1 MTMKMKRLE
10 SLKNFAEATQL
21 MVTAAQQ
28 TEITSEDIAHLRAI
42 EPEFDRAVVT
52 LLQLFGATA
61 STTTITPEVEEP
73 VEEPTVEPTLVEPV
87 VINEISIPKTEEEP
101 VEEKPV
107 EIEQVEETSELWE
120 RLPKLQHIEVSNLG
134 HVKCQGKE
142 MTPRMVCGYM
152 KFYDPSTRKYY
163 SLANAVLT
171 AFIGERDSTYAPYY
185 RDANKEN
192 CKLENLR
199 WAKRDSSLSTSQIER
214 ACKLISENPT
224 LPETE
229 MVNMLVREHTI
240 KSVTA
245 LRSILSGNWKT
256 ISDRYF
262 LVRQG
267 SIIPVSETATTTST
281 TTQDTEEVD
290 DSGNLRGILSLTKDP
305 EFVKKLY
312 MERLNAH
319 KASSDDLVA
328 LILSYMM
335 LGLEDVAAIQ
345 KAIRKDFGRKLMV
358 SNAQLKAII
367 G

>member
-1 MTMKMKRLE
+1 MKMNRLNA
-10 SLKNFAEATQL
+10 LKNFAEATQL
-21 MVTAAQQ
+21 LVTAAQQ
-28 TEITSEDIAHLRAI
+28 TSITCSDVEHLRAL
-42 EPEFDRAVVT
+42 EPEFNGAVET
-52 LLQLFGATA
+52 LLELFGATL
-61 STTTITPEVEEP
+61 STTTTTPEV
-73 VEEPTVEPTLVEPV
+73 VEEPTTVETPTLVEPV

-107 EIEQVEETSELWE
+107 EIEQVEETSEHWE

-134 HVKCQGKE
+134 HVKCEGKE
-142 MTPRMVCGYM
+142 SVPRMVCGYA
-152 KFYDPSTRKYY
+152 KFYDPTTRKYY

-192 CKLENLR
+192 CVLENLR

-214 ACKLISENPT
+214 ACKLISENPD

-229 MVNMLVREHTI
+229 MINLLVREHTI

-267 SIIPVSETATTTST
+267 SIIPVSETDT
-281 TTQDTEEVD
+281 TTQVQVDEVD
-290 DSGNLRGILSLTKDP
+290 DSGNLKGILSLTKDP

-312 MERLNAH
+312 KERLDAH

-335 LGLEDVAAIQ
+335 LGMDDVATIQ

>member
-1 MTMKMKRLE
+1 MMMKMNRLNA
-10 SLKNFAEATQL
+10 LKNFAEATQL
-21 MVTAAQQ
+21 LVTAAQQ
-28 TEITSEDIAHLRAI
+28 TSITCSDVEHLRAL
-42 EPEFDRAVVT
+42 EPEFDGAVET

-61 STTTITPEVEEP
+61 STTTTPEEP
-73 VEEPTVEPTLVEPV
+73 VIEEPTVETPTIVEPV
-87 VINEISIPKTEEEP
+87 VIDDIELKAGEASAVEEP
-101 VEEKPV
+101 K
-107 EIEQVEETSELWE
+107 VEETSERWE

-134 HVKCQGKE
+134 HVKCQGKPSV
-142 MTPRMVCGYM
+142 PRMVCGYM
-152 KFYDPSTRKYY
+152 KFYDSSTRKYY
-163 SLANAVLT
+163 SLAKAVLT
-171 AFIGERDSTYAPYY
+171 AFIGERDATHAPYY
-185 RDANKEN
+185 KDGNKEN
-192 CKLENLR
+192 CELENLR
-199 WAKRDSSLSTSQIER
+199 WSTRDSSLTTSQIER
-214 ACKLISENPT
+214 ACKLISENPD

-245 LRSILSGNWKT
+245 LRSILSGNWRT

-267 SIIPVSETATTTST
+267 RIIPVEETTST
-281 TTQDTEEVD
+281 PTTAQVDEVD
-290 DSGNLRGILSLTKDP
+290 DSGNLKGILSLTKDP
-305 EFVKKLY
+305 AFVNRLY
-312 MERLNAH
+312 MERLEAH

-367 G
+367 GG

>member
-1 MTMKMKRLE
+1 M
-10 SLKNFAEATQL
+10 
-21 MVTAAQQ
+21 
-28 TEITSEDIAHLRAI
+28 
-42 EPEFDRAVVT
+42 
-52 LLQLFGATA
+52 
-61 STTTITPEVEEP
+61 
-73 VEEPTVEPTLVEPV
+73 
-87 VINEISIPKTEEEP
+87 
-101 VEEKPV
+101 
-107 EIEQVEETSELWE
+107 
-120 RLPKLQHIEVSNLG
+120 PKLEHIEVSNLG
-134 HVKCQGKE
+134 HVKCQGKASV
-142 MTPRMVCGYM
+142 PRMVCGYM
-152 KFYDPSTRKYY
+152 KFYDSVSRKYY

-171 AFIGERDSTYAPYY
+171 AFIGERDGSWAPYY

-192 CKLENLR
+192 CVLENLR
-199 WAKRDSSLSTSQIER
+199 WSKRDSSLTTSQIER
-214 ACKLISENPT
+214 ACGIIAANPN

-245 LRSILSGNWKT
+245 LRSIIAGNWKS

-267 SIIPVSETATTTST
+267 SIIPVETTST
-281 TTQDTEEVD
+281 TASSAHDTEEVD

-305 EFVKKLY
+305 AFVKRLY
-312 MERLNAH
+312 MERLEAH

-335 LGLEDVAAIQ
+335 MGLDDVGTIQ

>member
-1 MTMKMKRLE
+1 MTTKMNRLND
-10 SLKNFAEATQL
+10 LKSFAEATQL
-21 MVTAAQQ
+21 LVTAAQQ
-28 TEITSEDIAHLRAI
+28 TTISVSDIAHLRAL
-42 EPEFDRAVVT
+42 EPEFNEVVKT
-52 LLQLFGATA
+52 LLELFGATA
-61 STTTITPEVEEP
+61 SKTTTTPEVP
-73 VEEPTVEPTLVEPV
+73 VEEPESTTVETPTFVEPV
-87 VINEISIPKTEEEP
+87 VIDEIEIPKA
-101 VEEKPV
+101 EEKP
-107 EIEQVEETSELWE
+107 EIERWE
-120 RLPKLQHIEVSNLG
+120 CLPKLKHIKVSDLG
-134 HVKCQGKE
+134 NVKCQGKASI
-142 MTPRMVCGYM
+142 PRMVCGYM
-152 KFYDPSTRKYY
+152 KFYDPTTRKYY

-171 AFIGERDSTYAPYY
+171 AFIGERDGTWAPYY

-192 CKLENLR
+192 CVLENLR

-214 ACKLISENPT
+214 ACKLISENPD

-229 MVNMLVREHTI
+229 MINLLVREHTI

-245 LRSILSGNWKT
+245 LRSILSGNWKS

-267 SIIPVSETATTTST
+267 NIIPVEEMTSTST
-281 TTQDTEEVD
+281 TAHVDEVD
-290 DSGNLRGILSLTKDP
+290 DSGNLKGILSLTKDP

-312 MERLNAH
+312 KERLDAH

-335 LGLEDVAAIQ
+335 LGLEDVGTIQ